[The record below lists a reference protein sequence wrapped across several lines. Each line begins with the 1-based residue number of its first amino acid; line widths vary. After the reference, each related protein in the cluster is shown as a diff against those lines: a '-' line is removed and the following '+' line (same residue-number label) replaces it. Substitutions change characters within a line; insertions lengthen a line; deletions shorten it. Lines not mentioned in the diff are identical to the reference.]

1 MKVAQVVLIV
11 LHLLGV
17 LALLVGLLVQV
28 RHPEKRVTGPM
39 RDGIGTTFLAGL
51 LLVGVLEA
59 RDQAFDHVTVAVM
72 FAIGLVILVLVM
84 ANLRKPSIPAW
95 LYWLILALDRGEH
108 RGGLRLTAGTPSAR
122 GVATRRVD
130 GR

>member
-51 LLVGVLEA
+51 LAGRRA
-59 RDQAFDHVTVAVM
+59 
-72 FAIGLVILVLVM
+72 
-84 ANLRKPSIPAW
+84 
-95 LYWLILALDRGEH
+95 
-108 RGGLRLTAGTPSAR
+108 GGSRPGASTTSR
-122 GVATRRVD
+122 SR
-130 GR
+130 

>member
-1 MKVAQVVLIV
+1 MKVVQVVLLV

-39 RDGIGTTFLAGL
+39 RDGIGTSFLAGL

-59 RDQAFDHVTVAVM
+59 RDESFDHTTVAVM
-72 FAIGLVILVLVM
+72 FAIGLVVLVLVM

-95 LYWLILALDRGEH
+95 LYWLILV
-108 RGGLRLTAGTPSAR
+108 LTVANI
-122 GVATRRVD
+122 GVAY
-130 GR
+130 G

>member
-28 RHPEKRVTGPM
+28 RHREKRVTGPM

-59 RDQAFDHVTVAVM
+59 RDQTFDHVTVAVM
-72 FAIGLVILVLVM
+72 FAIGLVVLVLVM

-95 LYWLILALDRGEH
+95 LYWLILV
-108 RGGLRLTAGTPSAR
+108 LTVANI
-122 GVATRRVD
+122 GVAY
-130 GR
+130 G

>member
-28 RHPEKRVTGPM
+28 RNPEKRVTGPM

-59 RDQAFDHVTVAVM
+59 RDQSFDHVTVAVM

-84 ANLRKPSIPAW
+84 ANVRKPSIPAW
-95 LYWLILALDRGEH
+95 LYWLILAL
-108 RGGLRLTAGTPSAR
+108 TVANI
-122 GVATRRVD
+122 GVAF
-130 GR
+130 G

>member
-39 RDGIGTTFLAGL
+39 RGGIGTTFLAGL

-59 RDQAFDHVTVAVM
+59 RDQKFDHVTVAVM

-84 ANLRKPSIPAW
+84 ANVRKPSIPAW
-95 LYWLILALDRGEH
+95 LYWLILAL
-108 RGGLRLTAGTPSAR
+108 TVANI
-122 GVATRRVD
+122 GVAF
-130 GR
+130 G

>member
-28 RHPEKRVTGPM
+28 RHREKRVTGPM

-59 RDQAFDHVTVAVM
+59 RDQTFDHVTVAVM

-84 ANLRKPSIPAW
+84 ANVRKPSIPTW
-95 LYWLILALDRGEH
+95 LYWLILAL
-108 RGGLRLTAGTPSAR
+108 TVANI
-122 GVATRRVD
+122 GVAF
-130 GR
+130 G

>member
-28 RHPEKRVTGPM
+28 RHREKRVTGPM

-84 ANLRKPSIPAW
+84 ANVRKPSIPTW
-95 LYWLILALDRGEH
+95 LYWLILAL
-108 RGGLRLTAGTPSAR
+108 TVANI
-122 GVATRRVD
+122 GVAF
-130 GR
+130 G

>member
-1 MKVAQVVLIV
+1 MKVAQVVLVV

-17 LALLVGLLVQV
+17 VALLAGLLVQV
-28 RHPEKRVTGPM
+28 RHPEKRITGPM

-59 RDQAFDHVTVAVM
+59 RDQDFDHTTVSLM

-84 ANLRKPSIPAW
+84 ANLRKPSIPDW
-95 LYWLILALDRGEH
+95 LYWLILALTVADI
-108 RGGLRLTAGTPSAR
+108 
-122 GVATRRVD
+122 GVAYA
-130 GR
+130 

>member
-1 MKVAQVVLIV
+1 MKVVQVVLLV

-28 RHPEKRVTGPM
+28 RHAEKRVTGPM

-59 RDQAFDHVTVAVM
+59 RDEEFDHTTVAVM
-72 FAIGLVILVLVM
+72 FAIGLAILVLVM

-95 LYWLILALDRGEH
+95 LYWLVLV
-108 RGGLRLTAGTPSAR
+108 LTVADI
-122 GVATRRVD
+122 GVAYA
-130 GR
+130 

>member
-39 RDGIGTTFLAGL
+39 RDGIGTTFVAGL

-59 RDQAFDHVTVAVM
+59 RDETFDHTTVAVM

-95 LYWLILALDRGEH
+95 LYWLILALTVVDI
-108 RGGLRLTAGTPSAR
+108 
-122 GVATRRVD
+122 GVAY
-130 GR
+130 G